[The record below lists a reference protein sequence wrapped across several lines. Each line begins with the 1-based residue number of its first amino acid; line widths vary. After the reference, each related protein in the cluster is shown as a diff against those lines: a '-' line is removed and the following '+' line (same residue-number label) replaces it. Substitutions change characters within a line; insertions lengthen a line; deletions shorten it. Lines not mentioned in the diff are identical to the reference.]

1 MVFLMNR
8 KHNPNPVD
16 LSKVFPLIM
25 QVVGVRW
32 HAELAR
38 WLQGDVQQ
46 FLPHD
51 ILVAAWGDFHVEVIH
66 YDVMSS
72 LAGVA
77 SENSSSQVITQRLKS
92 LFDQWVFHD
101 RKPFVVPMDGDDFL
115 LDKARL
121 SGSADRTLPRMRS
134 ALIHGI
140 SDYRGRHDCLFVLL
154 STQSQRT
161 RRERIALKLLMPYI
175 DCALRQAELQPSN
188 AAAIEL
194 ATPLRPGSQVGSDNE
209 DNALNTREVEI
220 MEWVSRGKTNGEIGD
235 LLNVSPFTVKNHMQ
249 RIFKKLDVFSRSQ
262 AIDAFSSYTV
272 TMGAT

>member
-1 MVFLMNR
+1 MNR
-8 KHNPNPVD
+8 KRNPNPVD
-16 LSKVFPLIM
+16 LTKVFPLIM
-25 QVVGVRW
+25 QVVGVRR
-32 HAELAR
+32 HDELAR

-72 LAGVA
+72 LPSVA
-77 SENSSSQVITQRLKS
+77 SENSSSQAIIQRLKT
-92 LFDQWVFHD
+92 LFDQWLFHD
-101 RKPFVVPMDGDDFL
+101 RKPFVVPMDGEDFL
-115 LDKARL
+115 LDKARA
-121 SGSADRTLPRMRS
+121 SGGADKTLPRMRS

-154 STQSQRT
+154 NTQSQRT

-175 DCALRQAELQPSN
+175 DCAMRQAELQPSN
-188 AAAIEL
+188 TAAIEM
-194 ATPLRPGSQVGSDNE
+194 ATPLRPGSQIDSDDG

-220 MEWVSRGKTNGEIGD
+220 MELASRGKTNGEIGD

-249 RIFKKLDVFSRSQ
+249 RIFKKLDVFSRAQ

-272 TMGAT
+272 TIGAT